1 MDVYLPAP
9 LEEMGREGQKRPVP
23 VICPG
28 GAYRFCSRREAEPIA
43 LHFLT
48 DGCCVL
54 ELICQNAEQWHCDTE
69 KIALMG
75 FSAGGHLAAHYA
87 NAYDIPQVRWA
98 FPHSKGVQA
107 SLLCYPV
114 INSRE
119 DLRHAESF
127 RNLTGTEDWARWE
140 QVSCEKLV
148 TEKTPPPSCGT
159 RRRTMPS
166 RLPTPWCTDR
176 PWLNTAYP
184 LKCTSSRKEP
194 TGWPRQIP

>member
-48 DGCCVL
+48 DGYCVLVLSYSVAPKMFPRQLQEVAGVL
-54 ELICQNAEQWHCDTE
+54 ELICQSAEQWHCDTE

-87 NAYDIPQVRWA
+87 NAYAPGAIR
-98 FPHSKGVQA
+98 FP
-107 SLLCYPV
+107 P
-114 INSRE
+114 
-119 DLRHAESF
+119 
-127 RNLTGTEDWARWE
+127 
-140 QVSCEKLV
+140 
-148 TEKTPPPSCGT
+148 
-159 RRRTMPS
+159 
-166 RLPTPWCTDR
+166 
-176 PWLNTAYP
+176 
-184 LKCTSSRKEP
+184 
-194 TGWPRQIP
+194 